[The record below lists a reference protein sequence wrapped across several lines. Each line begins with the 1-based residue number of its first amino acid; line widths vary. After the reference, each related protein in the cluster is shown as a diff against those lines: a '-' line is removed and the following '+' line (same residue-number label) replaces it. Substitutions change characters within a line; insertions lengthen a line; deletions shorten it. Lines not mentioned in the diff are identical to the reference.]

1 MGPPGPPGGFG
12 MGVGRKSSA
21 HPLRLNTNSRV
32 HICKHVWKYVYRTGE
47 YLYSRQGHS
56 AFTRDAYELF
66 RGTSEDF
73 CGLACTCGNVSV
85 NNG

>member
-1 MGPPGPPGGFG
+1 VGPTGPLRGFG

-56 AFTRDAYELF
+56 VFEYELETHMSCF
-66 RGTSEDF
+66 AVLLRIF
-73 CGLACTCGNVSV
+73 VVLLAFVEM
-85 NNG
+85 